1 MIFEKLKAMIVN
13 QLGVDA
19 SSVTLESNI
28 FDDIGADSLDIVEML
43 MDVESEWNI
52 TVDDSEVLNV
62 KTVGD
67 VVKLVESK
75 LAKLVFPRIMPH
87 IYIWLRLGGSILRA
101 FYLAGRIV
109 GYRERRLCRGSALS
123 PCVLSLRRLCRV
135 FLFVKF
141 VRGGKIRLILA

>member
-62 KTVGD
+62 RTVGD

-75 LAKLVFPRIMPH
+75 LAK
-87 IYIWLRLGGSILRA
+87 
-101 FYLAGRIV
+101 
-109 GYRERRLCRGSALS
+109 
-123 PCVLSLRRLCRV
+123 
-135 FLFVKF
+135 
-141 VRGGKIRLILA
+141 